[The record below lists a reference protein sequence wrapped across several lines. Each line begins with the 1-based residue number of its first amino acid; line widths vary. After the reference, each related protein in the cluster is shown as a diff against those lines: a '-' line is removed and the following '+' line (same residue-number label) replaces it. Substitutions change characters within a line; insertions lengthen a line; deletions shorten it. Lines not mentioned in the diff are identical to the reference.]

1 MYYDAIVN
9 NHGLPFDPFKAL
21 VAPRPIGWISSL
33 SPDGIVNLAPYS
45 FFNALSNRPN
55 IVMFSS
61 NGYKDSVRNID
72 QTGDFVCNMA
82 TYDLREQMNETSGA
96 WPAEVDEFEI
106 SGLTAVASRT
116 VRPPRVKESPAAL
129 ECRHLQT
136 IEIVDLEGKPAETW
150 VVIGQVVGIH
160 IDDDVIVD
168 GKVDVTRYR
177 PLARLG
183 YMEYCDVTEVFS
195 MQRP

>member
-33 SPDGIVNLAPYS
+33 SADGIVNLAPYS
-45 FFNALSNRPN
+45 FFNGLSNRPN

-61 NGYKDSVRNID
+61 MGYKDSVRNID
-72 QTGDFVCNMA
+72 QTGEFVCNMA
-82 TYDLREQMNETSGA
+82 TYDLRLQMNETSGA
-96 WPAEVDEFEI
+96 WPPNIDEFEI
-106 SGLTAVASRT
+106 SGLTAVASRE
-116 VRPPRVKESPAAL
+116 VAPPRVKESPAAL
-129 ECRHLQT
+129 ECKHLKT
-136 IEIVDLEGKPAETW
+136 MELSDLDGRTANAW
-150 VVIGQVVGIH
+150 VVFGQVVGIH

-168 GKVDVTRYR
+168 GKVDVTRCR

-183 YMEYCDVTEVFS
+183 YMDYCDVSEVFALE
-195 MQRP
+195 RP